1 MNGLETA
8 IRNALERSDRSN
20 AETRARIYQSARQA
34 LESGLRKQNIN
45 DVETVNYQRRK
56 LETLIHEVELE
67 ERARLDMAV
76 SPPDVA
82 PSSTP
87 AQAGDAAPTVSTHMH
102 TPAPAPTQARTP
114 VSAQGS
120 RAEPAFATSPAS
132 AGSAGATDR
141 DVDRDVDRDP
151 VFDDD
156 DLYASS
162 RDEREQSSDADGPMP
177 DMRSEAPLRKPR
189 RRRGFFSRLF
199 ILAILLAGAGTAAWW
214 VYSSDLL
221 LTDAERDTSVP
232 NPPPRAE
239 EEDFN
244 GPESAPQAPQGP
256 QALDSRGGFSDDWID
271 VFEPQQ
277 IAAIRPRANGMVDVV
292 TASDGTAVR
301 LGSRSGDADGAIE
314 ITVPADVLRELA
326 GRTSTIALT
335 LQSADDKPVQ
345 ISVDCDFSRLGACPR
360 HRFTINPQKLD
371 ALFRVSFDSGMA
383 PASAGR
389 LVVNADLSGG
399 GRGVN
404 LYSVRILPG
413 Q

>member
-1 MNGLETA
+1 VNGLETA
-8 IRNALERSDRSN
+8 IRSALERSDRTS

-45 DVETVNYQRRK
+45 DIETVNYQRRK
-56 LETLIHEVELE
+56 LETLIHEIEIE
-67 ERARLDMAV
+67 ERARLDMTVA
-76 SPPDVA
+76 PPDGG
-82 PSSTP
+82 STP
-87 AQAGDAAPTVSTHMH
+87 SRSAGQPTYTQTSTPPQAAAPVQTSTEAQTSTAAQA
-102 TPAPAPTQARTP
+102 R
-114 VSAQGS
+114 
-120 RAEPAFATSPAS
+120 RAEPAFAADDPVADTGRAN
-132 AGSAGATDR
+132 GNGI
-141 DVDRDVDRDP
+141 DRDP
-151 VFDDD
+151 VFDEDIH
-156 DLYASS
+156 ASP
-162 RDEREQSSDADGPMP
+162 RDEREQLSDADGPMP
-177 DMRSEAPLRKPR
+177 DMRSEVPLRKPR

-199 ILAILLAGAGTAAWW
+199 ILVILLSSVGMAAWW

-244 GPESAPQAPQGP
+244 GTETAPQVPQGP
-256 QALDSRGGFSDDWID
+256 QAIDTRGGFSDDWID

-292 TASDGTAVR
+292 TASDGSAVR

-314 ITVPADVLRELA
+314 ITVPTEVLRELA

-345 ISVDCDFSRLGACPR
+345 ISVDCDFSRLGTCPR

-371 ALFRVSFDSGMA
+371 ALFQVSFDSGMA
-383 PASAGR
+383 PANAGR
-389 LVVNADLSGG
+389 LIVNADLSGG

-404 LYSVRILPG
+404 LYAVRILPG

>member
-8 IRNALERSDRSN
+8 IRNALERSDRTN

-34 LESGLRKQNIN
+34 LESGLRKQNI
-45 DVETVNYQRRK
+45 DDIETVNYQRRK

-67 ERARLDMAV
+67 ERARLDMTVA
-76 SPPDVA
+76 PPDMTPPPTQSRGA
-82 PSSTP
+82 TPSVSTQMQAP
-87 AQAGDAAPTVSTHMH
+87 AQSPAQSPTPTSAPTTAV
-102 TPAPAPTQARTP
+102 P
-114 VSAQGS
+114 QGP
-120 RAEPAFATSPAS
+120 RAEPVFAAAPDHDARP
-132 AGSAGATDR
+132 TDR
-141 DVDRDVDRDP
+141 TIDRDP
-151 VFDDD
+151 VFDE
-156 DLYASS
+156 DLHASL
-162 RDEREQSSDADGPMP
+162 RDERDQSSDADGPMP
-177 DMRSEAPLRKPR
+177 DMRSEASLRKPR
-189 RRRGFFSRLF
+189 RRRGFFSRMF
-199 ILAILLAGAGTAAWW
+199 ILVILLSSVGMAAWW

-232 NPPPRAE
+232 NPPPRAQ
-239 EEDFN
+239 EEDFD
-244 GPESAPQAPQGP
+244 GTESAPQIPQGP

-277 IAAIRPRANGMVDVV
+277 IAAIRPRANGTVDVV

-314 ITVPADVLRELA
+314 ITVPTDVLRELA

-371 ALFRVSFDSGMA
+371 ALFRVTFDSGMA

-389 LVVNADLSGG
+389 LILNADLSGG

>member
-1 MNGLETA
+1 MTSSAQRPYRGVFPVAPTIFDANGNLD
-8 IRNALERSDRSN
+8 LD
-20 AETRARIYQSARQA
+20 
-34 LESGLRKQNIN
+34 G
-45 DVETVNYQRRK
+45 QRRC
-56 LETLIHEVELE
+56 I
-67 ERARLDMAV
+67 DFMI
-76 SPPDVA
+76 D
-82 PSSTP
+82 
-87 AQAGDAAPTVSTHMH
+87 
-102 TPAPAPTQARTP
+102 
-114 VSAQGS
+114 
-120 RAEPAFATSPAS
+120 
-132 AGSAGATDR
+132 AGSHGIC
-141 DVDRDVDRDP
+141 
-151 VFDDD
+151 
-156 DLYASS
+156 
-162 RDEREQSSDADGPMP
+162 
-177 DMRSEAPLRKPR
+177 
-189 RRRGFFSRLF
+189 
-199 ILAILLAGAGTAAWW
+199 ILANFSEQF
-214 VYSSDLL
+214 V

>member
-67 ERARLDMAV
+67 ERARLDMTVA
-76 SPPDVA
+76 PPDRA
-82 PSSTP
+82 LTPSQTQ
-87 AQAGDAAPTVSTHMH
+87 AQAQARDAAPSVSTQMQTSAE
-102 TPAPAPTQARTP
+102 TPA
-114 VSAQGS
+114 SAHGP
-120 RAEPAFATSPAS
+120 RAEPAFAAAPSPNPAPNS
-132 AGSAGATDR
+132 NAGSTGR
-141 DVDRDVDRDP
+141 IVDRDP
-151 VFDDD
+151 VFDE
-156 DLYASS
+156 DLHASP
-162 RDEREQSSDADGPMP
+162 RDERDQSSDADGPMP
-177 DMRSEAPLRKPR
+177 DMRSEGPLRKPR

-199 ILAILLAGAGTAAWW
+199 ILAILLTGAGTAAWW

-244 GPESAPQAPQGP
+244 GTESAPQIPQGP

-314 ITVPADVLRELA
+314 ITVPADVLREMA

-360 HRFTINPQKLD
+360 HRFTINPQRLD

-389 LVVNADLSGG
+389 LIINADLSGG

-404 LYSVRILPG
+404 LYTVRILPG